1 MKEKYNWWRRY
12 LYSRWSIP
20 TGYASH
26 FIFSVIIMSALIYSF
41 CKIIIS
47 SGMILFTANKHPYF
61 NANFTTSYI
70 SETGILGSQIT
81 LTLICVSLIA
91 LISNIEKKYLYGER
105 LIDLAFYRKGIFS
118 FKCIMVILFALLI
131 LNIYLMLN
139 NTAFVYVAF
148 VFLITLYIATI
159 VLYRFGSIFLSQ
171 QSIKK
176 RLLRKYYHCN
186 LIHMKKNKPIEPY
199 ISIPLENLKN
209 ITLKHI
215 ITNNVPELNEN
226 VRLYFNLLRL
236 TLFNKPKVVQEYYTE
251 LTNAQDVIGH
261 IIELSLKMFETGN
274 QLYGIQTY
282 NALLK
287 NLNYYKI
294 AANANLIAHSP
305 VHPFIE
311 AFSDI
316 KSKIQVKEYLNQ
328 LLIMNKAIIEQ
339 YQLQTIIDLSY
350 CRLSKN
356 DYIHFFSCS
365 DIYAKVYD
373 MIIKSDWISVEDKDK
388 LIETIRGYIFDLY
401 TSLKLKRDI
410 DCFWNKTRFSEERN
424 FQIDIKNEPVAQYF
438 LRLIEKNDIFNLW
451 QYDLLGSGKNTAY
464 FAKILAILSVLN
476 MLNNG
481 NKREYLYDI
490 EIDEVSVRKTFKE
503 SNFLKMEIR
512 EAEIQEYYSFILAH
526 YVEDVESNNLASGG
540 IYGFNPKFN
549 FKKEV
554 VDTYFAYLLSC
565 IQNNK
570 SVDVV
575 VKEKGYVFN
584 KNLYNKI
591 ISFESGKTSKGI
603 KVKIIARGYR

>member
-1 MKEKYNWWRRY
+1 M
-12 LYSRWSIP
+12 
-20 TGYASH
+20 
-26 FIFSVIIMSALIYSF
+26 
-41 CKIIIS
+41 
-47 SGMILFTANKHPYF
+47 
-61 NANFTTSYI
+61 
-70 SETGILGSQIT
+70 
-81 LTLICVSLIA
+81 
-91 LISNIEKKYLYGER
+91 
-105 LIDLAFYRKGIFS
+105 
-118 FKCIMVILFALLI
+118 
-131 LNIYLMLN
+131 
-139 NTAFVYVAF
+139 
-148 VFLITLYIATI
+148 
-159 VLYRFGSIFLSQ
+159 
-171 QSIKK
+171 
-176 RLLRKYYHCN
+176 
-186 LIHMKKNKPIEPY
+186 
-199 ISIPLENLKN
+199 
-209 ITLKHI
+209 KHI

-261 IIELSLKMFETGN
+261 IIEISLKMFETGN

-451 QYDLLGSGKNTAY
+451 QYDLLGSGKKHSLFCKDFSNTFSA
-464 FAKILAILSVLN
+464 
-476 MLNNG
+476 
-481 NKREYLYDI
+481 
-490 EIDEVSVRKTFKE
+490 
-503 SNFLKMEIR
+503 
-512 EAEIQEYYSFILAH
+512 
-526 YVEDVESNNLASGG
+526 
-540 IYGFNPKFN
+540 
-549 FKKEV
+549 
-554 VDTYFAYLLSC
+554 
-565 IQNNK
+565 
-570 SVDVV
+570 
-575 VKEKGYVFN
+575 
-584 KNLYNKI
+584 
-591 ISFESGKTSKGI
+591 
-603 KVKIIARGYR
+603 

>member
-603 KVKIIARGYR
+603 KVKIISRGYR